1 MEAERGGAV
10 IHLLRHCQFLG
21 AATPLTVEELI
32 VEDKE
37 PLSKVGFLDAQ
48 EEAVSSELLGTNT
61 KVSLVEELSV
71 PSSSAS
77 FISGEATQT
86 MQDSNHLVANTEEAP
101 GDKKEHWETAFYRDS
116 FSTLDFLLWC
126 GWFLLP
132 CIVAYPTLPDKK

>member
-1 MEAERGGAV
+1 MEEERGGAV

-37 PLSKVGFLDAQ
+37 PLTKVGFLDAQ
-48 EEAVSSELLGTNT
+48 EEPVASELLGTNS

-86 MQDSNHLVANTEEAP
+86 KQDSNNLLVANTEEAP
-101 GDKKEHWETAFYRDS
+101 GDKKEHWETAFYRMCLVPHPVYCVQS
-116 FSTLDFLLWC
+116 
-126 GWFLLP
+126 
-132 CIVAYPTLPDKK
+132 DKK